1 MEGTNLPKP
10 TSEPTKD
17 QISTGHIRRSKP
29 ARQKR
34 ASYWKALESGW
45 RRTTKK
51 EYDNYQAEKNRKKQQ
66 QKQKQ
71 KQGKSRQKAKS
82 SRKASEKSLDLS
94 FIKSAHNKPTLTLPW
109 IKHDNFS
116 KFKNHFKQVGNELI
130 EHQGWYCLGTS
141 ELLSY
146 VGMVGNWNKKDDE
159 MANYTIWL
167 RWTDDSLFK
176 GHDVVGI
183 KWPKGLF
190 QNDKL
195 KIDGAMAKVHTCTIA
210 SVKPNPKMKS
220 KNPPIYNRNWS
231 QHKLI
236 TMVEDALIFLPAS
249 EYRIEPGRL
258 YQKNKN
264 DSFISENSGGKPIV
278 IKNKKAMINA
288 KSFDTFP
295 STRWYLGGDF
305 NIKCSGD
312 MPSQLS
318 SIFGNGIHVKSVIDN
333 LQPTKLKDG
342 PKKKK

>member
-1 MEGTNLPKP
+1 MPKPKGKPNSKQINDQHILRSLPKKKGG
-10 TSEPTKD
+10 TKRGR
-17 QISTGHIRRSKP
+17 T
-29 ARQKR
+29 
-34 ASYWKALESGW
+34 SYWKALTSGW
-45 RRTTKK
+45 SKSNEK
-51 EYDNYQAEKNRKKQQ
+51 EWKNYRSRINIEKQNHQN
-66 QKQKQ
+66 
-71 KQGKSRQKAKS
+71 KSSQKAKGKETS
-82 SRKASEKSLDLS
+82 DKSLKLS
-94 FIKSAHNKPTLTLPW
+94 LIKSAANKPTLKLPW
-109 IKHDNFS
+109 IRHDNYS
-116 KFKNHFKQVGNELI
+116 KFKTHFEQVGNELI

-146 VGMVGNWNKKDDE
+146 VGMVGNWRKKDDE

-167 RWTDDSLFK
+167 RWTDESLFK
-176 GHDVVGI
+176 GHDVVGK

-190 QNDKL
+190 QNDNL
-195 KIDGAMAKVHTCTIA
+195 KIGGTVAKVHTCTIA

-231 QHKLI
+231 QYKLI

-249 EYRIEPGRL
+249 EYRIEPGTL
-258 YQKNKN
+258 YQKDKN
-264 DSFISENSGGKPIV
+264 DLFISENSGGKPIV

-333 LQPTKLKDG
+333 LQPTKLRVG
-342 PKKKK
+342 LKKKK

>member
-10 TSEPTKD
+10 TSEPTKE

-29 ARQKR
+29 AGRKR
-34 ASYWKALESGW
+34 ASYWKALKSGW
-45 RRTTKK
+45 RQATKK
-51 EYDNYQAEKNRKKQQ
+51 EYDTLQAKKNRE
-66 QKQKQ
+66 KQKQ
-71 KQGKSRQKAKS
+71 YKSRQKAKS

-109 IKHDNFS
+109 IRHDDFS
-116 KFKNHFKQVGNELI
+116 EFENHFKQVGNEFI

-146 VGMVGNWNKKDDE
+146 VGMVGNWNHTDNKMFE
-159 MANYTIWL
+159 NTIWI
-167 RWTDDSLFK
+167 RWTIDQGYVE
-176 GHDVVGI
+176 GHDVEDK

-195 KIDGAMAKVHTCTIA
+195 KIDGDMAKVHTCTIA
-210 SVKPNPKMKS
+210 SVKPNQKMKS
-220 KNPPIYNRNWS
+220 ENPPIYNRNWS

-264 DSFISENSGGKPIV
+264 GSFIRKNSGGKPIV
-278 IKNKKAMINA
+278 IKDKKAMINA
-288 KSFDTFP
+288 SSYDTFP
-295 STRWYLGGDF
+295 KNRWYLSGDF

-318 SIFGNGIHVKSVIDN
+318 SIFGNGIHVKSVINN
-333 LQPTKLKDG
+333 LQPTQRKAG
-342 PKKKK
+342 PKKK